1 MSPQMFNSISFHK
14 TTKPQQNM
22 SQSPASQMAAMLSA
36 ASGADMNARNQ
47 AQAALENAEKTAC
60 GEYMGALIALMSEP
74 QAPEH
79 LRFIAGTQIKNALG
93 GTSFAIQDFK
103 KQRWLALDGNLR
115 IQIKGGL
122 LRLLCDRS
130 PKVAKSAAIAVAKM
144 GEVELSAQQWPEL
157 CTQLHDNI
165 TNSTQQA
172 GGDVALAAQVRQFTL
187 NAMGYLCEYL
197 YEADVNL
204 E

>member
-1 MSPQMFNSISFHK
+1 MSMSPQMFNSISFHK

-93 GTSFAIQDFK
+93 GTS
-103 KQRWLALDGNLR
+103 
-115 IQIKGGL
+115 
-122 LRLLCDRS
+122 
-130 PKVAKSAAIAVAKM
+130 KVAKSAAIAVAKM

>member
-1 MSPQMFNSISFHK
+1 MYCKIRHCFY
-14 TTKPQQNM
+14 
-22 SQSPASQMAAMLSA
+22 A
-36 ASGADMNARNQ
+36 
-47 AQAALENAEKTAC
+47 
-60 GEYMGALIALMSEP
+60 

-130 PKVAKSAAIAVAKM
+130 PIVFCKLNF
-144 GEVELSAQQWPEL
+144 E
-157 CTQLHDNI
+157 C
-165 TNSTQQA
+165 
-172 GGDVALAAQVRQFTL
+172 QVRANIVFNKTFSITKCQQF
-187 NAMGYLCEYL
+187 
-197 YEADVNL
+197 
-204 E
+204 